1 MWFPTSL
8 APSKATS
15 LLLLSLF
22 SGHIVAQN
30 LPPLTSNADD
40 SSPTTAAAATNSKP
54 DTKSTAKADT
64 NTANAK
70 ASKMAAKP
78 TALAADNDAAMPSAL
93 PTLAGVKAPTPS
105 VPPTTNAPYM
115 QKSNLPQ
122 GTVFICVG
130 AGLAFIGLVVL
141 AWRGLVAWSLHRS
154 VRKAAMAPSVQYTQL
169 SDGKSRSNTP
179 GTTLYSAGP
188 GSTLSHDRL
197 TATSK
202 PGSKTHT
209 ARSSLFFS
217 PTAGAGMQTPGNR
230 ASGYLPAGYY
240 AAGNAAAGGG
250 VPMTQIGGGSGARQG
265 DRYSRAR
272 SAGPSPPG
280 TPSLLSSRGAEVA
293 YGRPST
299 AGLSTQPSTKILSTI
314 LDYVT
319 VADLV
324 HFARVSKRMKE
335 MVYDDPRWVQRL
347 QLMGCWNEAEARKRA
362 EAAWRQ
368 RAGSQ
373 GLPHKEQAER
383 AGIGVKG
390 GAKSMPGGE
399 NVGKGGDT
407 GWQQVDVRVNGHHKD
422 TPGHD
427 TANNDGFDAVS
438 LSPNT
443 PADQVAPQSTEDP
456 LSKLVVFSNVRSIRG
471 QARQEYGK
479 IYGALNVYYD
489 DAIAC
494 RDHTTATVFRAYR
507 DPNQQAQML
516 ANLVRFAE
524 SDIAQEWQERLEKLQ
539 TLIDTFERAVSQ
551 EFEQGLETN
560 DIDGKLRKYANVLA
574 TLNGGQKGV
583 ELFVTNSPVVARK
596 AELGNPL
603 NCLSIG
609 PQVSFSSQE
618 SQRFFTQLATT
629 FNEQIALIDRI
640 FPPSVN
646 AAATFLERVGKE
658 VLSEYLSTLFDESHR
673 TGIEPYLQA
682 VSATYQQ
689 SLHMAKALRPS
700 KDSSD
705 DFYESLDR
713 IVANAFELHVDL
725 YLNEEHAHFKRKSEA
740 EVNEWERQLSEQD
753 ASMQSLYMSSVN
765 RQADK
770 RDFLTSFKKVVMMP
784 VNVLPTFPLSSPFG
798 GKSATAKAL
807 VNGENLETSSQTPS
821 QLSTRPSTPSML
833 NSTSLSASRSV
844 TPLPEPPTTELAA
857 KVAIMSSRLEGIRS
871 LFSIEVALNLVHN
884 AKSAIERAAIFYRA
898 QSRFGEDARRQC
910 QLIFVLLCQILGS
923 RHVKA
928 GFDQAVDHLTNYD
941 PKQIQ
946 NHGHTEV
953 KPLVTFLE
961 LVNVGDLI
969 QQMLDVFYEQEMVA
983 TRLTDRSD
991 FLDPAVKEKKRFE
1004 QMLDERVAA
1013 GLNKGIEV
1021 LMAEV
1026 EFVCAT
1032 TQKADDFNPE
1042 ASGQANQEVM
1052 DIGPTETATK
1062 VVEIVSSHTR
1072 MLVGST
1078 DKNMLDVFNQEVG
1091 LRTFTALCKH
1101 LKRQRISVMGAI
1113 KLIRYLAL
1121 PYPPPP
1127 IPNLSTDH

>member
-1 MWFPTSL
+1 ML
-8 APSKATS
+8 
-15 LLLLSLF
+15 
-22 SGHIVAQN
+22 
-30 LPPLTSNADD
+30 
-40 SSPTTAAAATNSKP
+40 
-54 DTKSTAKADT
+54 
-64 NTANAK
+64 
-70 ASKMAAKP
+70 
-78 TALAADNDAAMPSAL
+78 
-93 PTLAGVKAPTPS
+93 
-105 VPPTTNAPYM
+105 
-115 QKSNLPQ
+115 
-122 GTVFICVG
+122 
-130 AGLAFIGLVVL
+130 
-141 AWRGLVAWSLHRS
+141 
-154 VRKAAMAPSVQYTQL
+154 
-169 SDGKSRSNTP
+169 
-179 GTTLYSAGP
+179 
-188 GSTLSHDRL
+188 
-197 TATSK
+197 
-202 PGSKTHT
+202 
-209 ARSSLFFS
+209 
-217 PTAGAGMQTPGNR
+217 
-230 ASGYLPAGYY
+230 
-240 AAGNAAAGGG
+240 
-250 VPMTQIGGGSGARQG
+250 
-265 DRYSRAR
+265 
-272 SAGPSPPG
+272 
-280 TPSLLSSRGAEVA
+280 E
-293 YGRPST
+293 
-299 AGLSTQPSTKILSTI
+299 ILSTI

-319 VADLV
+319 VIDLV
-324 HFARVSKRMKE
+324 HFAQVSKRMKE
-335 MVYDDPRWVQRL
+335 MVYDDSRWVLRL
-347 QLMGCWNEAEARKRA
+347 RLMDCWSEPEARKRA
-362 EAAWRQ
+362 EAAWRK

-373 GLPHKEQAER
+373 GLPHEETAER
-383 AGIGVKG
+383 AGIGVSRS
-390 GAKSMPGGE
+390 AKTTAVASD
-399 NVGKGGDT
+399 VGKSRTASDAGR
-407 GWQQVDVRVNGHHKD
+407 QQADRRVNGHHKGPSD
-422 TPGHD
+422 PN
-427 TANNDGFDAVS
+427 TATDDGFDFVS

-443 PADQVAPQSTEDP
+443 SADPAPPRQSQEP
-456 LSKLVVFSNVRSIRG
+456 LSGLVVFSRVRSIRG

-479 IYGALNVYYD
+479 VHGALNVYYD

-494 RDHTTATVFRAYR
+494 RDHTTATVFRVYR
-507 DPNQQAQML
+507 DPNHQAQML
-516 ANLVRFAE
+516 ANLARFAE
-524 SDIAQEWQERLEKLQ
+524 SDIAQGWQERLGKLQ
-539 TLIDTFERAVSQ
+539 TLVDTFERAVAQ
-551 EFEQGLETN
+551 EFEQGLEIN
-560 DIDGKLRKYANVLA
+560 DTDGKLRKYANVLA

-603 NCLSIG
+603 NCLSLG

-640 FPPSVN
+640 FPPCVN

-658 VLSEYLSTLFDESHR
+658 VLSEYLSTLFDEAHR
-673 TGIEPYLQA
+673 SGIESYLQA
-682 VSATYQQ
+682 ISSTYQQ
-689 SLHMAKALRPS
+689 SLYMAKALRPS

-705 DFYESLDR
+705 DFYESIDR
-713 IVANAFELHVDL
+713 IVANAFELHIDL

-753 ASMQSLYMSSVN
+753 ASMQSLYMSNVN

-807 VNGENLETSSQTPS
+807 VNGENLETTSQTPA
-821 QLSTRPSTPSML
+821 QLSARPSTPSML
-833 NSTSLSASRSV
+833 NGTSLSASRSV

-898 QSRFGEDARRQC
+898 QSQFGEDARRQC
-910 QLIFVLLCQILGS
+910 QLIFALLCQILGS

-928 GFDQAVDHLTNYD
+928 GFDQAVAHLTNYD

-983 TRLTDRSD
+983 TRLTDRND

-1032 TQKADDFNPE
+1032 TQRSDDFNPE
-1042 ASGQANQEVM
+1042 ASGQANQDVM

-1113 KLIRYLAL
+1113 KLIRLVIRS
-1121 PYPPPP
+1121 PTPSSSH
-1127 IPNLSTDH
+1127 PNLSTND